1 MATAIKIGTTGEE
14 PPSSLDADE
23 VGETVPAGWLV

>member
-14 PPSSLDADE
+14 PPPSLDADE
-23 VGETVPAGWLV
+23 AGETARAGWLV